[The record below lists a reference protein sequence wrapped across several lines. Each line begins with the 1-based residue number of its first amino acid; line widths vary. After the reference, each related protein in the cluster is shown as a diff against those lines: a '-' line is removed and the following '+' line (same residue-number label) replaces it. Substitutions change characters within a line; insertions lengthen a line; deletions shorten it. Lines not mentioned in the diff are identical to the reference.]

1 MFDNAIY
8 NSLKKRVDPYL
19 EPGEDLLSVT
29 MTEAAGMMRGYLVGG
44 EVGLTVKGALRDHN
58 RSEPETGDANESAVK
73 LASANMT
80 LAITSHRLLIFK
92 FGKGRSANP
101 KDLLADVPIG
111 EVDSIDVGDVR
122 VATRPVTI
130 KVHGVPIELEVRRAV
145 NTDLLIN
152 ALAQAKSGTRPV
164 TTREGDVATPNSA
177 TSDQPSAAAR
187 EGWQPDPT
195 HRHELRYWNG
205 QIWTAYVADQGMQ
218 STDTVTTS

>member
-1 MFDNAIY
+1 
-8 NSLKKRVDPYL
+8 
-19 EPGEDLLSVT
+19 
-29 MTEAAGMMRGYLVGG
+29 MMRGYLVGG

-73 LASANMT
+73 LASAHMT

-130 KVHGVPIELEVRRAV
+130 KVHGVPIELEVRRAA

-152 ALAQAKSGTRPV
+152 AFAQPRSTNFTGGSRLK
-164 TTREGDVATPNSA
+164 
-177 TSDQPSAAAR
+177 QPGAR
-187 EGWQPDPT
+187 VPP
-195 HRHELRYWNG
+195 
-205 QIWTAYVADQGMQ
+205 A
-218 STDTVTTS
+218 